1 MSPSPP
7 RRSRTGPA
15 WTRVLLIGVLL
26 LGFGA
31 MHTLGH
37 LQHEAHASTASP
49 GAQLA
54 APTPAPHVHGG
65 AGAGHTAA
73 TGVPAGSGHG
83 SATGPAAEAG
93 THSPTWDSAS
103 WGDGEHAAAL
113 PELDPTSAC
122 LTLGSFAVVLLGVA
136 AIAFTRWPG
145 PPLSPAGPVPRLP
158 RSPFPTPD
166 EPSLARLQVLRV

>member
-1 MSPSPP
+1 MSPSQL

-49 GAQLA
+49 GAQLV
-54 APTPAPHVHGG
+54 APTPAPHVHGD
-65 AGAGHTAA
+65 AGDGHTAA
-73 TGVPAGSGHG
+73 AGAGHG

-93 THSPTWDSAS
+93 THSPTWGSAS

-113 PELDPTSAC
+113 PELDPTSTC
-122 LTLGSFAVVLLGVA
+122 LTLGSFAAVLLGVA
-136 AIAFTRWPG
+136 AVAFTRWPG
-145 PPLSPAGPVPRLP
+145 PPLSPAGPVPLPP

-166 EPSLARLQVLRV
+166 EPSLTRLQVLRV